1 MITPSKSRSSSAL
14 TEADS
19 DMQLRGPSFA
29 QWQREETPQGQ
40 ILLCFG
46 KKADF
51 ETGRNADPR

>member
-1 MITPSKSRSSSAL
+1 MLMIEGYNTIKARSSSAL

-40 ILLCFG
+40 RFWQESRL
-46 KKADF
+46 
-51 ETGRNADPR
+51 